1 LRQVHLIQT
10 ELLDAMAAVGHRVLP
25 GQMGENITTR
35 GIDLLGLPRGT
46 RLRIGDDAV
55 VEVTG
60 LRNLCA
66 QIEAFQTGL
75 LAHVVGK
82 HADERIE
89 RKAGIMGIVIA
100 GGVIR
105 PGDTIEVTLPG
116 QPHERLGRV

>member
-10 ELLDAMAAVGHRVLP
+10 ELFDALAAVGHGILP

-60 LRNLCA
+60 LRNPCA

-82 HADERIE
+82 HADGHIE

-100 GGVIR
+100 GGVIG
-105 PGDTIEVTLPG
+105 PGDTIEVTLPA
-116 QPHERLGRV
+116 QPHERLGPV